1 VYAAGQ
7 RSYFRFAAAF
17 GFPRFPASEWHLM
30 LFATWLF
37 NTNGLA
43 QSSITT
49 YIAAVRSLHIDLG
62 DLDPTQGASRLAR
75 LLRGIRR
82 ARASPRPLRLS
93 ITNNV
98 MNLLRTALSSP
109 SFDHATFWAACC
121 TAFFGFPRVSE
132 LTCPGPFI
140 PSRYLALEFVAT
152 GHFGLRL
159 KSSKTDPFGEGCTV
173 LLGPSGGTVCPV
185 KALLRYLAIRGP
197 LPGPLFICNNGS
209 PLTPTLVNFRL
220 RSILHSAGLTE
231 NYSSHSFRIGAATS
245 AAVSG
250 MPDHLIKTLGRL
262 SSDAYLRYIRT
273 SPEVLLQSARHL
285 I

>member
-62 DLDPTQGASRLAR
+62 DLDQTQGASRLAR